1 MASRKAKS
9 IVFRSP
15 TGVNAAAIKA
25 TVEKD
30 LGAGVVT
37 VVQELQSGEYLVEV
51 STKEQAEQLI
61 GDGFELNGVHVQ
73 PSPPTGMFTNVSIMG
88 LRAYI
93 EDNAVMK
100 ELEKYGVIKSEVI
113 RLKYKT
119 GHELAGIENGNR
131 LVRMLLKTPSVPYSL
146 KIEGEW
152 CRVIH
157 TNQKPI
163 CNVCFEEG
171 HRRAE
176 CPSVVCFNCGER
188 GHIRAQC
195 KNDAKGEDANKEEME
210 QISEEDRRM
219 RNEELVRTAA
229 ETDKD
234 LRDQAKGLTE
244 EDNLDDDDDDDFN
257 GYTSHG
263 YESANEPPEQTMRDL
278 GYTENDKVSNPT
290 VKTIQTGTKREL
302 SGSSDDDTVRTRR
315 QRLKPEPNVLRARNK
330 KAAEKTTP
338 KENIDTN

>member
-15 TGVNAAAIKA
+15 TGVNAAAIRA

-51 STKEQAEQLI
+51 STKDQVEQLI

-93 EDNAVMK
+93 EDNAVLK

-113 RLKYKT
+113 RLKCKT

-131 LVRMLLKTPSVPYSL
+131 LVGMLLKTPSVPYSL

-176 CPSVVCFNCGER
+176 CPSVVCFNCGEK

-195 KNDAKGEDANKEEME
+195 NNDANGEDANEDEME

-219 RNEELVRTAA
+219 CNEELVRTAA

-234 LRDQAKGLTE
+234 LRDQAKGLIE
-244 EDNLDDDDDDDFN
+244 EDNLDDDDDDFN

-263 YESANEPPEQTMRDL
+263 YESANESPEQTMQDL
-278 GYTENDKVSNPT
+278 GYTEKDKVPNPA

-302 SGSSDDDTVRTRR
+302 SGSSDDEMVRTRR

-330 KAAEKTTP
+330 KAAEKNTP
-338 KENIDTN
+338 KENIDSK